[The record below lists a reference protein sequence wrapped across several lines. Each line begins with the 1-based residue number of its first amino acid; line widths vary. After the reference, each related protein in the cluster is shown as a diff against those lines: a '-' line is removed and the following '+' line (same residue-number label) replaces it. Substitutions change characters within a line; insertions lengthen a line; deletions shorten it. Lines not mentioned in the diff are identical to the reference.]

1 MARIPE
7 DEIDRL
13 KAEVSLQ
20 RLAEKRG
27 VALRRH
33 GADLL
38 GLCPFHDDHEPS
50 LVISPAKNLWHC
62 LGACGAGGSVIDWVM
77 RTEGISFRHA
87 VELLRADLP
96 AGTGT
101 GSAPGRSV
109 TRKLAPPI
117 ERDAA
122 DAEVLAQVV
131 AYYHETLK
139 QSPEAQGYLT
149 SRRLDSA
156 ELVAQFRLGFANR
169 TLGYRLPHSASV
181 EGGALRSRLQRL
193 GVIRSSGHEH
203 FNGSLVVPVFDEAG
217 AVVELYGRKVTAKL
231 RKGTPAHLYLPGP
244 HRGVF
249 NAGALAAGD
258 EIILCE
264 SLIDAMTFWA
274 AGFRHVTASYGI
286 EGFGDEHVEAFR
298 RHGTTRVLIAYDRDP
313 AGDRAATVL
322 AERLMA
328 MGIECFRVMF
338 PAGTDANDVARNAS
352 SPTDALGA
360 AIRSAAWMGRGPG
373 PATLRQAAL
382 AQAPPVHQQAA
393 KGENRP
399 SPAGGD
405 DQNWPHPEPEPGPAA
420 PAPSFAAQPPAE
432 PPLASPVPPP
442 APAEPAP
449 EIAGDEV
456 TLHYGDRRWRVRGLA
471 RVSSF
476 EALRVNVLV
485 SRPDPRHGQVFH
497 VDTLD
502 LYSARARAV
511 FTKAAASEIG
521 VAEEVVHR
529 ELGRV
534 LLGCESLA
542 EQVVRAAQAPAE
554 TTVTLS
560 AAEEEAALEL
570 LRDPHLIERI
580 AADFLRAG
588 VVGEAT
594 NCLLGY
600 LAAVS
605 RKLAEPLAVIVRSSS
620 AAGKSSLLEAILA
633 FVPEE
638 DRVSYSAMTGQSLY
652 YLGEGD
658 LAHRVLAIAEEEGAE
673 RAAYALKLLQ
683 SEGELSIAS
692 TGKDPATG
700 RLVTHEYRVA
710 GPVAIL
716 TTTTAADV
724 DEELLNRCIVLTV
737 DEDRAQTRAIHAAQ
751 RSAQT
756 LDGLLAKA
764 ERDAVLKVHRDAQRL
779 LAPVLVV
786 NPYAR
791 ALTFADD
798 RTRTRRDHLKYL
810 TLIRTIALLHQHQR
824 PTMTT
829 VQGGRE
835 LAYIEATPADVAL
848 ANRLA
853 HEVLGRSLDEL
864 APQTRRLLEVLD
876 DYVTTR
882 ATEGHMERSE
892 VRFSRRELRESCA
905 WGDTQLKVHLARLV
919 ELEYLVVHRAERAGY
934 SYELAWDGAGR
945 DGSAFLVGLL
955 DPAALDAA
963 TAYDSDRS
971 GQNGSRSG
979 PGRPPVGGWSGG
991 GRTGTEPMNGQVK
1004 ATITANANG
1013 SRPER
1018 TSPENDH
1025 EAVVV
1030 EDGPVDVVEVA
1041 S

>member
-27 VALRRH
+27 IALGRH

-101 GSAPGRSV
+101 GSAPVRSV

-139 QSPEAQGYLT
+139 QSPEAQAYLA
-149 SRRLDSA
+149 SRKLGSA

-169 TLGYRLPHSASV
+169 TLGYRLPHSSSV
-181 EGGALRSRLQRL
+181 SGGALRSHLTRL
-193 GVIRSSGHEH
+193 GVIRTSGHEH
-203 FNGSLVVPVFDEAG
+203 FNGSLVVPVFDETG

-231 RKGTPAHLYLPGP
+231 RKGTPTHLYLPGP

-249 NAGALAAGD
+249 NVEAVAAGD
-258 EIILCE
+258 EVIVCE

-286 EGFGDEHVEAFR
+286 EGFGDEHAEAFR

-313 AGDRAATVL
+313 AGDRAAAGL

-328 MGIECFRVMF
+328 MGIECFRVLF
-338 PAGTDANDVARNAS
+338 PAGTDANDVARGAS

-373 PATLRQAAL
+373 PATLRQAAAL
-382 AQAPPVHQQAA
+382 PAPIAPGHQQAA

-399 SPAGGD
+399 GPPPGPAAGD
-405 DQNWPHPEPEPGPAA
+405 DQNWPHPEHDSPI
-420 PAPSFAAQPPAE
+420 PSFAARPPAE
-432 PPLASPVPPP
+432 PLLASPVPPP

-511 FTKAAASEIG
+511 FVKAAASEIG
-521 VAEEVVHR
+521 VAEEVV
-529 ELGRV
+529 
-534 LLGCESLA
+534 
-542 EQVVRAAQAPAE
+542 RAAQAPADA
-554 TTVTLS
+554 TVTLS

-570 LRDPHLIERI
+570 LRDPHLVERI

-605 RKLAEPLAVIVRSSS
+605 RKLEAPLAVMVRSSS

-700 RLVTHEYRVA
+700 RLITHEYRVA

-756 LDGLLAKA
+756 LEGLLAKA

-779 LAPVLVV
+779 LQPVLVV

-824 PTMTT
+824 PRMTT
-829 VQGGRE
+829 TRGGHP

-876 DYVTTR
+876 DYVTKL
-882 ATEGHMERSE
+882 AAEGHMERSE

-955 DPAALDAA
+955 DPAALEVA
-963 TAYDSDRS
+963 TAYDPDRS
-971 GQNGSRSG
+971 GRNGIRSG

-991 GRTGTEPMNGQVK
+991 GHPVPEPVNGQVT

-1013 SRPER
+1013 SGQER
-1018 TSPENDH
+1018 TSEGDDDQ
-1025 EAVVV
+1025 AVVV
-1030 EDGPVDVVEVA
+1030 EPVVAGVA

>member
-1 MARIPE
+1 M
-7 DEIDRL
+7 
-13 KAEVSLQ
+13 
-20 RLAEKRG
+20 
-27 VALRRH
+27 
-33 GADLL
+33 
-38 GLCPFHDDHEPS
+38 
-50 LVISPAKNLWHC
+50 
-62 LGACGAGGSVIDWVM
+62 
-77 RTEGISFRHA
+77 
-87 VELLRADLP
+87 
-96 AGTGT
+96 
-101 GSAPGRSV
+101 

-139 QSPEAQGYLT
+139 SSPEAQAYLA

-203 FNGSLVVPVFDEAG
+203 FNGSLVVPVHDEAG

-244 HRGVF
+244 QRGVF
-249 NAGALAAGD
+249 NVVALGASD
-258 EIILCE
+258 EVILCE
-264 SLIDAMTFWA
+264 SLIDALTFWA
-274 AGFRHVTASYGI
+274 AGFRHVTSSYGI
-286 EGFGDEHVEAFR
+286 EGFGDEHVEAFA

-313 AGDRAATVL
+313 AGDRAAAAL
-322 AERLMA
+322 AERLIA
-328 MGIECFRVMF
+328 MGIECFRVTF
-338 PAGTDANDVARNAS
+338 PAGADANDVARGAA
-352 SPTDALGA
+352 SPTEALGA

-373 PATLRQAAL
+373 PATLRQAASL
-382 AQAPPVHQQAA
+382 PPTPAFQPAA
-393 KGENRP
+393 KKEDEP
-399 SPAGGD
+399 GGD
-405 DQNWPHPEPEPGPAA
+405 DQDRPQPEPGSAA
-420 PAPSFAAQPPAE
+420 PAPSFAAQPPTE
-432 PPLASPVPPP
+432 PPLATPVP
-442 APAEPAP
+442 APAPPEPTP

-471 RVSSF
+471 RVAIF

-485 SRPDPRHGQVFH
+485 SRPDERHDERHGQVFH

-511 FTKAAASEIG
+511 FTKAAAAEIG
-521 VAEEVVHR
+521 VAEEVAKR

-534 LLGCESLA
+534 LLACESLA
-542 EQVVRAAQAPAE
+542 EEVVRAAQAPAA

-560 AAEEEAALEL
+560 AAEEAAALEL
-570 LRDPHLIERI
+570 LRDPALVERI
-580 AADFLRAG
+580 AADFARAG

-594 NCLLGY
+594 NCLVGY

-605 RKLAEPLAVIVRSSS
+605 RKLDEPLAVIVRSSS
-620 AAGKSSLLEAILA
+620 AAGKSSLLDAVLA
-633 FVPEE
+633 FVPAE

-724 DEELLNRCIVLTV
+724 DEELLNRCVVLSV

-751 RSAQT
+751 RAAQT
-756 LDGLLAKA
+756 LDGLLSRA
-764 ERDAVLKVHRDAQRL
+764 EREAVLKVHRDAQRM

-786 NPYAR
+786 NPFAR
-791 ALTFADD
+791 SLTFADD

-810 TLIRTIALLHQHQR
+810 RA
-824 PTMTT
+824 
-829 VQGGRE
+829 
-835 LAYIEATPADVAL
+835 
-848 ANRLA
+848 
-853 HEVLGRSLDEL
+853 RS
-864 APQTRRLLEVLD
+864 RIV
-876 DYVTTR
+876 R
-882 ATEGHMERSE
+882 ARS
-892 VRFSRRELRESCA
+892 
-905 WGDTQLKVHLARLV
+905 
-919 ELEYLVVHRAERAGY
+919 
-934 SYELAWDGAGR
+934 
-945 DGSAFLVGLL
+945 GSA
-955 DPAALDAA
+955 
-963 TAYDSDRS
+963 R
-971 GQNGSRSG
+971 
-979 PGRPPVGGWSGG
+979 
-991 GRTGTEPMNGQVK
+991 
-1004 ATITANANG
+1004 
-1013 SRPER
+1013 
-1018 TSPENDH
+1018 
-1025 EAVVV
+1025 
-1030 EDGPVDVVEVA
+1030 
-1041 S
+1041 

>member
-1 MARIPE
+1 VARIPE

-27 VALRRH
+27 IALGRH

-101 GSAPGRSV
+101 GSAPVRSV

-139 QSPEAQGYLT
+139 QSPEAQAYLA
-149 SRRLDSA
+149 SRKLGSA

-169 TLGYRLPHSASV
+169 TLGYRLPHSSSV
-181 EGGALRSRLQRL
+181 SGGALRSHLTRL
-193 GVIRSSGHEH
+193 GVIRTSGHEH
-203 FNGSLVVPVFDEAG
+203 FNGSLVVPVFDETG

-231 RKGTPAHLYLPGP
+231 RKGTPTHLYLPGP

-249 NAGALAAGD
+249 NVEAVAAGD
-258 EIILCE
+258 EVIVCE

-286 EGFGDEHVEAFR
+286 EGFGDEHAEAFR

-313 AGDRAATVL
+313 AGDRAAAGL

-328 MGIECFRVMF
+328 MGIECFRVLF
-338 PAGTDANDVARNAS
+338 PAGTDANDVARGAS

-373 PATLRQAAL
+373 PATLRQAAAL
-382 AQAPPVHQQAA
+382 PAPIAPGHQQAA

-399 SPAGGD
+399 GPPPGPAAGD
-405 DQNWPHPEPEPGPAA
+405 DQNWPHPEHDSPI
-420 PAPSFAAQPPAE
+420 PSFAARPPAE
-432 PPLASPVPPP
+432 PLLASPVPPP

-511 FTKAAASEIG
+511 FVKAAASEIG

-542 EQVVRAAQAPAE
+542 EEVVRAAQAPADA
-554 TTVTLS
+554 TVTLS

-570 LRDPHLIERI
+570 LRDPHLVERI

-605 RKLAEPLAVIVRSSS
+605 RKLEAPLAVMVRSSS

-700 RLVTHEYRVA
+700 RLITHEYRVA

-756 LDGLLAKA
+756 LEGLLAKA

-779 LAPVLVV
+779 LQPVLVV

-824 PTMTT
+824 PRMTT
-829 VQGGRE
+829 TRGGHP

-876 DYVTTR
+876 DYVTKL
-882 ATEGHMERSE
+882 AAEGHMERSE

-955 DPAALDAA
+955 DPAALEVAN
-963 TAYDSDRS
+963 AYDPDRS
-971 GQNGSRSG
+971 GRNGIRSG

-991 GRTGTEPMNGQVK
+991 GHPVPEPVNGQVT

-1013 SRPER
+1013 SGQER
-1018 TSPENDH
+1018 TSEGDDDQ
-1025 EAVVV
+1025 AVVV
-1030 EDGPVDVVEVA
+1030 EPVVAGVA

>member
-20 RLAEKRG
+20 RLAERRG
-27 VALRRH
+27 IALRRH

-101 GSAPGRSV
+101 GSAPVRSV

-139 QSPEAQGYLT
+139 QSPEARAYLA
-149 SRRLDSA
+149 SRTLDLA
-156 ELVAQFRLGFANR
+156 ELVARFRLGFANR
-169 TLGYRLPHSASV
+169 TLGYRLPHSSSV
-181 EGGALRSRLQRL
+181 EGGALRSHLTRL

-203 FNGSLVVPVFDEAG
+203 FNGSLVVPVHDEAG

-231 RKGTPAHLYLPGP
+231 RKGTPTHLYLPGP

-249 NAGALAAGD
+249 NVEALAAGD
-258 EIILCE
+258 EVILCE

-274 AGFRHVTASYGI
+274 AGFRHVTAAYGI
-286 EGFGDEHVEAFR
+286 EGFGDEHVDAFR

-313 AGDRAATVL
+313 AGDRAAAAL
-322 AERLMA
+322 SERLMA
-328 MGIECFRVMF
+328 MGIECFRVLF
-338 PAGTDANDVARNAS
+338 PAGTDANDVARGSA

-373 PATLRQAAL
+373 PATLRQAA
-382 AQAPPVHQQAA
+382 AIPTPIAPGQPQAA

-399 SPAGGD
+399 GPAAGD
-405 DQNWPHPEPEPGPAA
+405 DQNWPHPGPDPEPGSPL
-420 PAPSFAAQPPAE
+420 PSFAAQPPAE
-432 PPLASPVPPP
+432 PLLASPVPPP
-442 APAEPAP
+442 APAEPVA

-485 SRPDPRHGQVFH
+485 SRADPRHGQVFH

-502 LYSARARAV
+502 LYSARARAT
-511 FTKAAASEIG
+511 FTKAAAAEIG

-534 LLGCESLA
+534 LLACEGLA
-542 EQVVRAAQAPAE
+542 KDVVRAAQAPAD

-570 LRDPHLIERI
+570 LRDPHLIQRI

-605 RKLAEPLAVIVRSSS
+605 RKLEAPLAVIVRSSS

-724 DEELLNRCIVLTV
+724 DEELLNRCIVLSV

-751 RSAQT
+751 RAAQT

-779 LAPVLVV
+779 LQPVLVV

-798 RTRTRRDHLKYL
+798 RTRARRDHLKYL

-829 VQGGRE
+829 VRGGQE

-876 DYVTTR
+876 DYVTKL
-882 ATEGHMERSE
+882 ATEGKLERAE

-963 TAYDSDRS
+963 TAYDPDRS
-971 GQNGSRSG
+971 GQNGIRSA

-991 GRTGTEPMNGQVK
+991 GRTGPAPLNGQVT
-1004 ATITANANG
+1004 ATITPNG
-1013 SRPER
+1013 NGTGPER
-1018 TSPENDH
+1018 TLREDDNQ
-1025 EAVVV
+1025 AV
-1030 EDGPVDVVEVA
+1030 VVEVA